1 MARDVLLDF
10 SLGEDVNTGIFG
22 GNFLFHKNS
31 ISNEG
36 TFDEAADQIGVE
48 GLRYPGGAI
57 SEVLFDIG
65 NPDSPTAIDPVSGD
79 VVSVTPLSAFL
90 EFALETDRPVTI
102 VIPTRKFLTSEED
115 ELGHRDEAVDEDLL
129 RTFVSDVLNGVYG
142 AAKIEAFEIG
152 NEYWGIG
159 DFEQGSM
166 TPLEYA
172 RVSSKMA
179 EILDETIATSGS
191 GQDPSVLVQI
201 GSNNRDANLRTVYE
215 DYATPQEKVAAL
227 EADYQL
233 KFSGNVIY
241 KGGDLDWDRIA
252 NEILINEYK
261 NDGTLDAVD
270 GIAFH
275 VYSRAPVIESSR
287 YRHFDTIDETWGQL
301 DKDFE
306 LWITEWNPKSK
317 TNALDPEEDF
327 GLKAAHE
334 LIDLVGVF
342 AEEDVTGAHI
352 WAVQHNTRTALT
364 EPQADPNLEATMNP
378 TGEIFRMM
386 QEHLPGTRLVDLDL
400 SADRPF
406 AYDGEGFEFHAF
418 ASGGKFVGYLAS
430 VSDQDVDVD
439 LAFGNIIT
447 GWEGATVT
455 RLGVAEGDDPGDPK
469 ATPVVTEEDPEQALS
484 DGEVITTLKPFEII
498 QIVFEAP
505 DYTEEFADALDA
517 AANSIVVEPDEL
529 LVDPEVTDLTDLG
542 SGTDRP
548 PQVLTLEEE
557 TEEAAPE
564 EEAGG
569 SDGGGFEGMLGFL
582 LLPLLIGL
590 GMG

>member
-1 MARDVLLDF
+1 
-10 SLGEDVNTGIFG
+10 
-22 GNFLFHKNS
+22 
-31 ISNEG
+31 
-36 TFDEAADQIGVE
+36 
-48 GLRYPGGAI
+48 
-57 SEVLFDIG
+57 
-65 NPDSPTAIDPVSGD
+65 
-79 VVSVTPLSAFL
+79 
-90 EFALETDRPVTI
+90 
-102 VIPTRKFLTSEED
+102 
-115 ELGHRDEAVDEDLL
+115 
-129 RTFVSDVLNGVYG
+129 
-142 AAKIEAFEIG
+142 
-152 NEYWGIG
+152 
-159 DFEQGSM
+159 
-166 TPLEYA
+166 
-172 RVSSKMA
+172 
-179 EILDETIATSGS
+179 
-191 GQDPSVLVQI
+191 
-201 GSNNRDANLRTVYE
+201 
-215 DYATPQEKVAAL
+215 
-227 EADYQL
+227 
-233 KFSGNVIY
+233 
-241 KGGDLDWDRIA
+241 
-252 NEILINEYK
+252 
-261 NDGTLDAVD
+261 
-270 GIAFH
+270 
-275 VYSRAPVIESSR
+275 
-287 YRHFDTIDETWGQL
+287 
-301 DKDFE
+301 
-306 LWITEWNPKSK
+306 
-317 TNALDPEEDF
+317 
-327 GLKAAHE
+327 
-334 LIDLVGVF
+334 
-342 AEEDVTGAHI
+342 
-352 WAVQHNTRTALT
+352 
-364 EPQADPNLEATMNP
+364 MNP

-469 ATPVVTEEDPEQALS
+469 ATPVVTEEDPEQALA

-498 QIVFEAP
+498 QIVLEAP
-505 DYTEEFADALDA
+505 DYTKEFADALDA